1 MKCGCHDLAG
11 EAASARSHCDR
22 GEALHPPRV
31 SALQSPLLRPRHG
44 APGVWTPSCIISAHS
59 RSSSAHALS
68 PLEILSR
75 KLRRMRNTCVR
86 HFPEL
91 EQLAAWHC
99 STVMNMAYR
108 HIHTA
113 LRFALSGDEQGL
125 GSRGAEPCF
134 PAPPPAPALRFPALP
149 PPWAALMLPSAGPRG
164 AHTARSDR
172 PCGTTTDGPEPAPT
186 RRSSV
191 ASAHPKPG
199 YQRGQA
205 RACHFHAGY
214 ARPIYLLFRRPR
226 HSAANQC
233 GCIYHAHACTRAA
246 CTRACA

>member
-1 MKCGCHDLAG
+1 MDTIVHHQC
-11 EAASARSHCDR
+11 
-22 GEALHPPRV
+22 P
-31 SALQSPLLRPRHG
+31 
-44 APGVWTPSCIISAHS
+44 
-59 RSSSAHALS
+59 SSAHALS
-68 PLEILSR
+68 PLEISSR

-205 RACHFHAGY
+205 RACPTVIFMPFTLDPSSSLRRGSHSCQMT
-214 ARPIYLLFRRPR
+214 IYIHPMEIKNSR
-226 HSAANQC
+226 
-233 GCIYHAHACTRAA
+233 
-246 CTRACA
+246 